1 MSFEDDRF
9 IDLTRPS
16 FTRGQL
22 AAAEQHMIRRE
33 FASTV
38 EDVLGKI
45 NDGKEA
51 TVYLCRAHPHAGVGE
66 LVAAKIYRARKFRAF
81 ANDASYTNPDRL
93 RDRRFAKMLKKRKRR
108 GREAA
113 HHRWIDHEWQVL
125 ETLHEAGAS
134 VPQPHSSCD
143 FGFLMEFIGVDTT
156 PAPKLAE
163 VRLAP
168 TDAADAFAQIVR
180 DVEIL
185 LDCGFVH
192 GDLSAFNVL
201 YLHGRTRLIDLPQA
215 MAIDDAPDPWSLLL
229 RDLTNVCD
237 HFRRRGHDVDALDL
251 ALRLWQRR

>member
-1 MSFEDDRF
+1 MSFEDERF
-9 IDLTRPS
+9 IDLTRPG

-38 EDVLGKI
+38 DAVLGKI

-51 TVYLCRAHPHAGVGE
+51 TVYLCRTRPQCEFGE
-66 LVAAKIYRARKFRAF
+66 LVAAKVYRARKFRAF
-81 ANDASYTNPDRL
+81 ANDATYTNPGRL
-93 RDRRFAKMLKKRKRR
+93 RDRRLAKMLMKRKRR
-108 GREAA
+108 GREVA
-113 HHRWIDHEWQVL
+113 HHRWIDHEWRVL

-134 VPQPHSSCD
+134 VPKPHSSCD
-143 FGFLMEFIGVDTT
+143 FGFLMEFIGAGET

-168 TDAADAFAQIVR
+168 DETADAFAQIVR

-185 LDCGFVH
+185 LDCGLVH

-201 YLHGRTRLIDLPQA
+201 YLNGRTRLIDLPQA

-251 ALRLWQRR
+251 ALRLWPR